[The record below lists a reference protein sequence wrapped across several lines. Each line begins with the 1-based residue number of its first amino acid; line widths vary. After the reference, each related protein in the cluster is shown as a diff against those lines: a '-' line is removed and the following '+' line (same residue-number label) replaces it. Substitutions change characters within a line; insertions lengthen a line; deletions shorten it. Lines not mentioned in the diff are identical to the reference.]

1 MFKKEK
7 YPIIRTS
14 SLVNIA
20 KSHSL
25 RCDSKQSETRF
36 SELDAMV
43 EGKDVCFLSEF
54 LPEPLVKGTQPVYL
68 QEEKDIKKG
77 VPIINTLSIQKMKI
91 NQEDCR
97 FISKD
102 AFNLLNK
109 IRILRK
115 GDVLLTMD
123 GGTSI
128 GKPVLF
134 NLDGN
139 YSIDPHVAIL
149 RPKGI
154 SPKALVYL
162 LASPIGQ
169 LQFQRFESG
178 ASGQTAVTEEDIR
191 RFLIPKSAVTELEKL
206 VVSLDKEKIR
216 IENVRIQL
224 KNDESIM
231 WEEFSKNILK

>member
-14 SLVNIA
+14 SLVDIA

-43 EGKDVCFLSEF
+43 EGKEVCFLSEF

-68 QEEKDIKKG
+68 QEENEKKKG

-91 NQEDCR
+91 NKEDCR
-97 FISKD
+97 YISKGD
-102 AFNLLNK
+102 FELLNK
-109 IRILRK
+109 NRILRK

-134 NLDGN
+134 DLDGD

-191 RFLIPKSAVTELEKL
+191 RFVVPKSAITELKKHVE
-206 VVSLDKEKIR
+206 SLDKEKIR
-216 IENVRIQL
+216 IENSHLQL
-224 KNDESIM
+224 KKDEAVM
-231 WEEFSKNILK
+231 WEVFSKNILQ